1 MNKIDIANRWFEKAQ
16 RNSNQDDIEE
26 VMDKFFSLYV
36 SYNAIYSQLG
46 SGDRKC
52 ATTEMDEYLER
63 KGIRVLDNCKHDIKE
78 LIKPVEE
85 GSFHIYGNNSSLEYK
100 NDEQI
105 IRKINDFINDDIR
118 NYKSVLNFIYG
129 LRCNMFH
136 GSKDIIAEQKSL
148 LNPANKVL
156 EKLLVVL
163 INR

>member
-1 MNKIDIANRWFEKAQ
+1 MDKIDIAKRWFEKAQ

-46 SGDRKC
+46 SGDRNC
-52 ATTEMDEYLER
+52 ATTKMGEYLER
-63 KGIRVLDNCKHDIKE
+63 EDIRILDNCKNDIKE
-78 LIKPVEE
+78 LIKPIEE
-85 GSFHIYGNNSSLEYK
+85 GSFYIYGNESTLDYK

-105 IRKINDFINDDIR
+105 LEKINEFINDDIR

-156 EKLLVVL
+156 EKLVERL
-163 INR
+163 IN